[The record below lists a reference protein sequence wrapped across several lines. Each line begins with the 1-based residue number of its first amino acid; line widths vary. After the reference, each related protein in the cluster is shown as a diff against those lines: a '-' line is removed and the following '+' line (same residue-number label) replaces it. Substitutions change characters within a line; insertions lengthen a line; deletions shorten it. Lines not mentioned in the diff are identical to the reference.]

1 MDADIVMSRENDT
14 GDWFATW
21 RGAAH
26 VGIGS
31 LTLGSQETQTG
42 APPLMPDVTR
52 EIQEKKK
59 NSRHVFH
66 GLGQPV

>member
-1 MDADIVMSRENDT
+1 MDADIVMSRRNDA
-14 GDWFATW
+14 GDWIATW

-52 EIQEKKK
+52 GIQEKK

>member
-1 MDADIVMSRENDT
+1 MDADIVMSRRNDA
-14 GDWFATW
+14 GDWIATW
-21 RGAAH
+21 RGDAH

-52 EIQEKKK
+52 GIQEKK

>member
-1 MDADIVMSRENDT
+1 MDADIVMSRGNDA
-14 GDWFATW
+14 GDWIATW

-52 EIQEKKK
+52 GIQEKK

>member
-1 MDADIVMSRENDT
+1 MDADIVMSRENDA

-52 EIQEKKK
+52 GIQ
-59 NSRHVFH
+59 
-66 GLGQPV
+66 

>member
-1 MDADIVMSRENDT
+1 MDADIVMSRENDA

-26 VGIGS
+26 VGINS

-52 EIQEKKK
+52 GIQEKK